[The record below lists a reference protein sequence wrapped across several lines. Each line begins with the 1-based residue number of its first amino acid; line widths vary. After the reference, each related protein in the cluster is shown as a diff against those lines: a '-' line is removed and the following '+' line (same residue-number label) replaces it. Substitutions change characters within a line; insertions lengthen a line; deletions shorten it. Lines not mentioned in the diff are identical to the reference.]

1 MSFAPNAVRAQTTHV
16 RRGGLAHSFT
26 YGVDMVLIDP
36 ETVTGPL
43 LFSRNRLNLT
53 SVRDRDHGG
62 KPGQGRGAAW
72 AREVLA
78 ARGLAGFELRL
89 LTQPRFLGY
98 GFNPVSFWLA
108 FDGAAL
114 RAVIAEVSNTFG
126 DRHNYVCN
134 LDGFAPI
141 GPQDVITSTKA
152 FHVSPFQDIA
162 GDYRFQCHITD
173 ARIVIRINHKNG
185 SEGVN
190 ATLTGSIAP
199 LTNAALL
206 MAGLRRPFGPL
217 RTVALIYWNALRL
230 RLKGAR
236 YRPHPPAPDNEVS
249 P

>member
-1 MSFAPNAVRAQTTHV
+1 VSFAPKAVRAQTTHV
-16 RRGGLAHSFT
+16 RRGGVDHSFT

-36 ETVTGPL
+36 DTVTGPL

-53 SVRDRDHGG
+53 AVHDRDHGG

-78 ARGLAGFELRL
+78 ARGLGQFDLRL
-89 LTQPRFLGY
+89 LTQARFLGY

-108 FDGAAL
+108 FDGADL

-126 DRHNYVCN
+126 DRHSYVCK

-141 GPQDVITSTKA
+141 GPQDVIVSTKA

-162 GDYRFQCHITD
+162 GNYRFQFHITD
-173 ARIVIRINHKNG
+173 SRVVIRINHKNG

-190 ATLTGSIAP
+190 ATLTGAITP
-199 LTNAALL
+199 LTNAVILGA
-206 MAGLRRPFGPL
+206 ALRRPFGPL

>member
-1 MSFAPNAVRAQTTHV
+1 MTSPPKAVRARTTHV

-36 ETVTGPL
+36 ETTAGPL

-53 SVRDRDHGG
+53 SVHDRDHGG
-62 KPGQGRGAAW
+62 KPGQGRGAGW
-72 AREVLA
+72 AREVLS
-78 ARGLAGFELRL
+78 ARGLTGFDLRL
-89 LTQPRFLGY
+89 LTQARFLGY
-98 GFNPVSFWLA
+98 AFNPVSFWLA
-108 FDGAAL
+108 FDGGDL

-126 DRHNYVCN
+126 DRHSYVCK
-134 LDGFAPI
+134 LEAFAPI

-162 GDYRFQCHITD
+162 GDYRFQFHITD

-190 ATLTGSIAP
+190 ATLSGSIAP
-199 LTNAALL
+199 LTNAAILS
-206 MAGLRRPFGPL
+206 AGLRRPFGPL

-236 YRPHPPAPDNEVS
+236 YRPHPPAPDKEVS

>member
-1 MSFAPNAVRAQTTHV
+1 MSFAPKAVRAQTTHV

-53 SVRDRDHGG
+53 SDHDRDHGG

-108 FDGAAL
+108 FDGGVRRGRSTGAFDGGGGDL
-114 RAVIAEVSNTFG
+114 RAVIAEVAHLSDF
-126 DRHNYVCN
+126 R
-134 LDGFAPI
+134 
-141 GPQDVITSTKA
+141 GPDHLLFLELAAECAGGSHRFKPAGAYLSDMSMIT
-152 FHVSPFQDIA
+152 
-162 GDYRFQCHITD
+162 
-173 ARIVIRINHKNG
+173 IRRQF
-185 SEGVN
+185 S
-190 ATLTGSIAP
+190 
-199 LTNAALL
+199 
-206 MAGLRRPFGPL
+206 GLRQGSDG
-217 RTVALIYWNALRL
+217 VACL
-230 RLKGAR
+230 
-236 YRPHPPAPDNEVS
+236 
-249 P
+249 

>member
-1 MSFAPNAVRAQTTHV
+1 VSFAPKAVRAQTTHV
-16 RRGGLAHSFT
+16 RRGGVDHSFT

-36 ETVTGPL
+36 DTVTGPL

-53 SVRDRDHGG
+53 AVHDRDHGG

-78 ARGLAGFELRL
+78 ARGLDRFDLRL
-89 LTQPRFLGY
+89 LTQARFLGY

-108 FDGAAL
+108 FDGADL

-126 DRHNYVCN
+126 DRHSYVCK

-141 GPQDVITSTKA
+141 GPQDVIVSTKA

-162 GDYRFQCHITD
+162 GNYRFQFHITD
-173 ARIVIRINHKNG
+173 SRVVIRINHKNG

-190 ATLTGSIAP
+190 ATLTGAITP
-199 LTNAALL
+199 LTNAVILGA
-206 MAGLRRPFGPL
+206 ALRRPFGPL

>member
-1 MSFAPNAVRAQTTHV
+1 MTYPPKAVRAKTTHV
-16 RRGGLAHSFT
+16 RRGGLVHSFT

-36 ETVTGPL
+36 DTTAGPI

-53 SVRDRDHGG
+53 SVHDRDHGG
-62 KPGQGRGAAW
+62 KRGQGRGAVW

-78 ARGLAGFELRL
+78 ARGLTGFDLRL
-89 LTQPRFLGY
+89 LTQARFLGY

-108 FDGAAL
+108 FDGTDL

-126 DRHNYVCN
+126 DRHSYVCK
-134 LDGFAPI
+134 LEGFAPI

-162 GDYRFQCHITD
+162 GDYRFQFHITD

-190 ATLTGSIAP
+190 ATLTGAIAP
-199 LTNAALL
+199 LTNAAILR
-206 MAGLRRPFGPL
+206 AGLRRPFGPL

-236 YRPHPPAPDNEVS
+236 YRSHPPAPDNEVS

>member
-1 MSFAPNAVRAQTTHV
+1 MSFAPKALRAQTTHV

-26 YGVDMVLIDP
+26 YNVDMVLIDP
-36 ETVTGPL
+36 EARSSCL

-53 SVRDRDHGG
+53 SVHDRDHGG
-62 KPGQGRGAAW
+62 KPGHGRGAPW

-78 ARGLAGFELRL
+78 ARGLEGFELRL
-89 LTQPRFLGY
+89 LTQARFLGY
-98 GFNPVSFWLA
+98 AFNPVSFWLA
-108 FDGAAL
+108 FDGDKL

-126 DRHNYVCN
+126 DRHSYVCR
-134 LDGFAPI
+134 LKDFAPI
-141 GPQDVITSTKA
+141 GAQDVITSTKA

-162 GDYRFQCHITD
+162 GEYRFQFHITD
-173 ARIVIRINHKNG
+173 TRIVIRINHKNG

-190 ATLTGSIAP
+190 ATLTGSLTP
-199 LTNAALL
+199 LTNRAIL
-206 MAGLRRPFGPL
+206 MAGLRRPFGPM